1 MLRSL
6 SLTLAV
12 VIVLTFPVHAIVDD
26 NHRGHWYR
34 VPRGYH
40 VKNGASTVAGVSTVG
55 GPNTGP
61 GVSMAR
67 GATTAALVKMT
78 MKMRTIKI
86 LAVVLPVEDLRWA
99 DPTTV
104 GSA

>member
-34 VPRGYH
+34 VHGGYH
-40 VKNGASTVAGVSTVG
+40 EKWREHGRWGEHGRWAQH
-55 GPNTGP
+55 GP
-61 GVSMAR
+61 GVSMVRAV
-67 GATTAALVKMT
+67 TMAALVKMT

-86 LAVVLPVEDLRWA
+86 LAVVLAVEDLRWA